1 MGEENI
7 FNKLIFM
14 ENVWELA
21 NRSNVF
27 ANFLTVA
34 KNLLLLAFMFFIVY
48 HSASNLKMITSQTKY
63 IMFFGALCK
72 KPL

>member
-34 KNLLLLAFMFFIVY
+34 KNLLLLAFMFFIE
-48 HSASNLKMITSQTKY
+48 SIILRLT
-63 IMFFGALCK
+63 
-72 KPL
+72 